1 MIASCAQQV
10 ISVAQDRRIE
20 ETFAKRAH
28 IAPEVLIL
36 VNTHV
41 QQEPMVEI

>member
-1 MIASCAQQV
+1 MIVSYAQLV
-10 ISVAQDRRIE
+10 NSVALDRRIE
-20 ETFAKRAH
+20 VTFAKRAH
-28 IAPEVLIL
+28 IVQEVLIL